1 MWILGIIIAAVIVLS
16 IGLNIV
22 RRLEEAFIEQ
32 SLKNMMGSIQR
43 DLIERESSPPREQ
56 TL

>member
-22 RRLEEAFIEQ
+22 RRLEEAFIER
-32 SLKNMMGSIQR
+32 SIKNMMGSIQR
-43 DLIERESSPPREQ
+43 ETIERESSPPHER